1 MTLVWWWCRQ
11 PRNFCVDCVQR
22 RVDCAALP
30 LFLCGVGVG
39 VMGGESGDVVVVD
52 ELADV
57 ELDSVGCVSV
67 SDSDKFDC
75 SSMLFVELQ

>member
-1 MTLVWWWCRQ
+1 
-11 PRNFCVDCVQR
+11 
-22 RVDCAALP
+22 
-30 LFLCGVGVG
+30 
-39 VMGGESGDVVVVD
+39 MGGDDGDVVVA

-67 SDSDKFDC
+67 SDSDKLDW